1 MQNYRSD
8 IFCLAQNSDLLYEVE
23 VAGPPL
29 TMCLFGNNGGPE
41 GDEVLY
47 GTADGKIGLVQ
58 LGRYIQSSYSKVRHL
73 VFDHPYLQPNRVKVK
88 A

>member
-1 MQNYRSD
+1 MYY
-8 IFCLAQNSDLLYEVE
+8 FLQNSDLLYEVE

-58 LGRYIQSSYSKVRHL
+58 LGR
-73 VFDHPYLQPNRVKVK
+73 
-88 A
+88 